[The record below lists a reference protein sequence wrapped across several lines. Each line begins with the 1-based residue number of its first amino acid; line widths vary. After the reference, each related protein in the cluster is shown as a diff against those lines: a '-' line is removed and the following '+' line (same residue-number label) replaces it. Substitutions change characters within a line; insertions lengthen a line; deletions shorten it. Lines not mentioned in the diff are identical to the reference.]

1 MLSAMKLNKI
11 VLPSVLRR
19 QCWEG
24 QGKTGVARDILII
37 MVGHD
42 VLSVLR
48 QVCMEWPLKKN
59 FYGVLLSIQQ
69 KTVVT

>member
-19 QCWEG
+19 QCWEA
-24 QGKTGVARDILII
+24 QGKTWVARDSLII

-48 QVCMEWPLKKN
+48 QVCMEWPLKKKTFME
-59 FYGVLLSIQQ
+59 FYYQSSRKLW
-69 KTVVT
+69 